1 MRDQKTAHGHVSGSD
16 IFLFQIK
23 ATHIRVVENTA
34 IKYVQSDRARGL
46 RLVLGGWSGL
56 PAASRLSSE

>member
-1 MRDQKTAHGHVSGSD
+1 MRDQKAAHGHVRGSD

-23 ATHIRVVENTA
+23 AAHIRVVENTA
-34 IKYVQSDRARGL
+34 IKYIESDRARGL

-56 PAASRLSSE
+56 SAASCLSSE